1 MAFFKQ
7 TRYEYW
13 FIFPSK
19 KRMLAFLIYNSKQYS
34 DMYMQTVHEPFA
46 DQVQLIPG
54 YLEVLFTYL
63 GFQLQQRRLARNI
76 RNVINKVSKENKENN
91 K

>member
-1 MAFFKQ
+1 
-7 TRYEYW
+7 
-13 FIFPSK
+13 
-19 KRMLAFLIYNSKQYS
+19 MLAFMIYNSKQYS

-54 YLEVLFTYL
+54 YFEILFTYI
-63 GFQLQQRRLARNI
+63 GFRLQNRRLAKNI
-76 RNVINKVSKENKENN
+76 RNVINKVSKDNEENN